1 MTNKKTTAAPLPLWQ
16 YWRGL
21 GGWNFY
27 FLVKFALLWAGY
39 LNFHPMLNLVFLAF
53 LLVPIPREKLH
64 RIRHWIAIPL
74 GFALFWHDTWLPG
87 PESIFSQGSQI
98 AGFSA
103 SYIWDL
109 IVRFINWSMVGA
121 FFVLL
126 VLWLFISQWLRV
138 TVFVSAMVVWLAVSP
153 LLPAFTLWPSG
164 QPTTAAATTAQANT
178 GANAAAGAAS
188 SPANSD
194 IPPQTEPP
202 TSANLTN
209 WLNAFYAA
217 EQKRKTPFPDQLP
230 ADAQP
235 FDLLVINICSLSW
248 SDIEA
253 AGLMDHPLWKHFD
266 IVFKNFS
273 PRPPTAAR
281 RRCACCA
288 PAAASCRIL
297 TCISRPAPI
306 ATCLKTWRSSASTSS

>member
-1 MTNKKTTAAPLPLWQ
+1 
-16 YWRGL
+16 
-21 GGWNFY
+21 
-27 FLVKFALLWAGY
+27 
-39 LNFHPMLNLVFLAF
+39 
-53 LLVPIPREKLH
+53 
-64 RIRHWIAIPL
+64 
-74 GFALFWHDTWLPG
+74 
-87 PESIFSQGSQI
+87 
-98 AGFSA
+98 
-103 SYIWDL
+103 
-109 IVRFINWSMVGA
+109 MVGA

-266 IVFKNFS
+266 IVFKNFN

-297 TCISRPAPI
+297 TCISRPAPT